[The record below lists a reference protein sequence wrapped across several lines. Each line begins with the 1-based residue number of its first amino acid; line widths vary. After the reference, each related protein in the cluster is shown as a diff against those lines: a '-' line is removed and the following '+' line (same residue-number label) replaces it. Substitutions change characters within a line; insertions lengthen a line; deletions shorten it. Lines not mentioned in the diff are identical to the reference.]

1 MNSAGGDG
9 AGGVSGMGGS
19 GGASG
24 SSGAGA
30 DSGGSAGAG
39 GSASAESV
47 CPPGPYAAN
56 PLPADLTLT
65 TLCPGNHTS
74 EGIVWFADLGVAFFS
89 NFDSGDVAGNFNG
102 NIVRY
107 TPGTG
112 CETFVMTLP
121 HTRAAASISPI
132 PPLKRAAAPR
142 SCPQQCTASIR
153 KVS

>member
-112 CETFVMTLP
+112 CETFVMDVGTNGL
-121 HTRAAASISPI
+121 AI
-132 PPLKRAAAPR
+132 APDGQLLAVSQQDARGVEVR
-142 SCPQQCTASIR
+142 SDDQT
-153 KVS
+153 KH